1 MYTDTNQ
8 NKTRVAILILEKL
21 DFRAKNNDS
30 DKRLLYKDNKVIA

>member
-1 MYTDTNQ
+1 MYSDTNQ
-8 NKTRVAILILEKL
+8 KKARVAIVRKL